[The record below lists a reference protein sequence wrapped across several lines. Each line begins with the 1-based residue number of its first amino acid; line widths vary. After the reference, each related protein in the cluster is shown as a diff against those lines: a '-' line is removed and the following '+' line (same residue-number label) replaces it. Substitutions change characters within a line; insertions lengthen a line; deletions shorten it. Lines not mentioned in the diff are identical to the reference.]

1 MIFAYEQITI
11 FEYCVYITKTVPLHP
26 KNGTIKIVHCNGKI
40 VLDMMKKKSI
50 KLLVALSM
58 LQGLAGKAYATAFMV
73 MGYEKAMEVLAKNPT
88 ITAYFVLDEA
98 HTDPPPCPPIKGSPM
113 LITSE
118 YVPGE

>member
-40 VLDMMKKKSI
+40 VLEKMKKKSI

-88 ITAYFVLDEA
+88 ITAYFVLE
-98 HTDPPPCPPIKGSPM
+98 DPPPCPSHKGRGVITTIPTKKCIVIK
-113 LITSE
+113 
-118 YVPGE
+118 

>member
-1 MIFAYEQITI
+1 MIFTYGQITI

-40 VLDMMKKKSI
+40 VLEKMKKKSI

-73 MGYEKAMEVLAKNPT
+73 MGYEKSNG
-88 ITAYFVLDEA
+88 
-98 HTDPPPCPPIKGSPM
+98 GSGKE
-113 LITSE
+113 SDD
-118 YVPGE
+118 YSVFRA